1 MSYEIKD
8 VVNKNNKGKVSCN
21 RNILLSIVNLAAR
34 EIDGVSSLCEN
45 FSSSIKKI
53 FSNNYTNGAKISYTD
68 DGVVV
73 DIYLNIW
80 YGNSVNDVAYR
91 VQENVK
97 NGISSMMEVKV
108 NNINV
113 HVLGV
118 EFKPEMRC
126 KSE

>member
-108 NNINV
+108 NSINV

>member
-1 MSYEIKD
+1 MDYEIKE

-21 RNILLSIVNLAAR
+21 RNILLSIVNLAAK

-45 FSSSIKKI
+45 FGSGVKKM
-53 FSNNYTNGAKISYTD
+53 FSNNYTDGVKISYNEE
-68 DGVVV
+68 GVIV

-80 YGNSVNDVAYR
+80 SGYNVSDVAYR

-97 NGISSMMEVKV
+97 NGISTMMEVKV
-108 NNINV
+108 VSVNI

-118 EFKPEMRC
+118 DFKTE
-126 KSE
+126 KEAK